1 MTERATAEIL
11 ALEVDLE
18 RERESAAKTLEEVQR
33 GLEEAEARAVGNV
46 SVTDTRTREEPAGR
60 QREQRRLQRPV
71 GELLDPEMRRLQAES
86 DALIEEALSQVESNT
101 RVRMQQEADRRLAER
116 EEELRA
122 AAETRVRA
130 AGETARKRAEAQ
142 FQEEIET
149 ARLDAEAEAR
159 TAAAEWIRSQ
169 TRALQREAER
179 TFAERERR
187 PEPEPDQA
195 ENKTPE
201 KDAVQPEEPKLGFL
215 QRRAEA
221 RRARREEK
229 TAATKKESQS
239 SGTAK
244 VSIAKTPSRAKSSS
258 ASKATGRRG
267 DPVDVN
273 KATVEEFRELGMSI
287 TQATRVVAYRERHDG
302 FDSVDELDG
311 VPGVS
316 EKLMTE
322 LRDQLTA

>member
-33 GLEEAEARAVGNV
+33 GLEEAEARAVGDV

-60 QREQRRLQRPV
+60 QGEQRRLQRPV
-71 GELLDPEMRRLQAES
+71 GELLDGEMRRLQAES
-86 DALIEEALSQVESNT
+86 DAQIEEALSQVESNT
-101 RVRMQQEADRRLAER
+101 RVRVQREADRRLAER

-130 AGETARKRAEAQ
+130 AGETARKQAEAQ

-149 ARLDAEAEAR
+149 ARMDAEAEAR
-159 TAAAEWIRSQ
+159 TAAADWIRSQ

-179 TFAERERR
+179 SFAERDQR

-195 ENKTPE
+195 ENKTAE
-201 KDAVQPEEPKLGFL
+201 QDAVQPEEPKLGFL

-221 RRARREEK
+221 RRARRAK
-229 TAATKKESQS
+229 TAATKAESQS

-244 VSIAKTPSRAKSSS
+244 LLIAKSSS

-302 FDSVDELDG
+302 FDSVDELGG